1 MAKKVLD
8 QRKIVR
14 EEVTDANLKTE
25 EGEQI
30 EDAGEGVSQPS
41 QVAVS
46 FHETTKEESPE
57 EEEKPKSIA
66 AKFAAATFNQGE
78 TEFYTPSFPQR

>member
-14 EEVTDANLKTE
+14 EEVTDTNLKTE
-25 EGEQI
+25 DEEQVD
-30 EDAGEGVSQPS
+30 DAGEGVSQPS
-41 QVAVS
+41 KVA
-46 FHETTKEESPE
+46 FETTKGESPE

-66 AKFAAATFNQGE
+66 AKIAAATFNQGE
-78 TEFYTPSFPQR
+78 TEFYTLWFPQR